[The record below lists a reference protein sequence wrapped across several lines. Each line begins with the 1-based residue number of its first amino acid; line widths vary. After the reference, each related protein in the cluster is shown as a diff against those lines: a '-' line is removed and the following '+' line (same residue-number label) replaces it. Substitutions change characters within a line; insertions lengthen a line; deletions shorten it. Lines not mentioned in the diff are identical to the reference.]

1 MLNNKSYDVLK
12 WLVMIALPAS
22 AVIINS
28 VGIEI
33 GIDNP
38 DMVVTI
44 LNAVT
49 ALIGTLI
56 GVSSY
61 QYNKGDNHDLK

>member
-12 WLVMIALPAS
+12 WLVMIALPAI
-22 AVIINS
+22 AVFIKS
-28 VGIEI
+28 VGMEI

-49 ALIGTLI
+49 ALLGALI

-61 QYNKGDNHDLK
+61 QYQKGDKHE

>member
-1 MLNNKSYDVLK
+1 MLNDKSYNVLK
-12 WLVMIALPAS
+12 WLVMIALPAI
-22 AVIINS
+22 AVFIKS

-38 DMVVTI
+38 DAIVTI

-49 ALIGTLI
+49 ALLGALI

-61 QYNKGDNHDLK
+61 QYNKEDK

>member
-1 MLNNKSYDVLK
+1 MLNNKAYDVLK
-12 WLVMIALPAS
+12 WLVMIALPAI
-22 AVIINS
+22 AVFIKS

-38 DMVVTI
+38 DAVVTI
-44 LNAVT
+44 LNAIT
-49 ALIGTLI
+49 ALLGTLI

-61 QYNKGDNHDLK
+61 QYGKGDKDE

>member
-1 MLNNKSYDVLK
+1 MLNNKAYDVLK
-12 WLVMIALPAS
+12 WLVMIALPAI
-22 AVIINS
+22 AVFIKS

-33 GIDNP
+33 GIDSP
-38 DMVVTI
+38 DVVVTI

-49 ALIGTLI
+49 ALLGALI

-61 QYNKGDNHDLK
+61 QYSKGDKDD

>member
-1 MLNNKSYDVLK
+1 MLNNKAYDVLK
-12 WLVMIALPAS
+12 WLVMIALPAI
-22 AVIINS
+22 AVFIKS

-38 DMVVTI
+38 DAVVTI
-44 LNAVT
+44 LNAIT
-49 ALIGTLI
+49 ALLGALI

-61 QYNKGDNHDLK
+61 QYGKGDKDE

>member
-1 MLNNKSYDVLK
+1 MLNDKSYNDLK
-12 WLVMIALPAS
+12 WLVMIALPAI
-22 AVIINS
+22 AVFIKS

-38 DMVVTI
+38 DAVVTI

-49 ALIGTLI
+49 ALLGALI

-61 QYNKGDNHDLK
+61 QYNKEDK

>member
-1 MLNNKSYDVLK
+1 MLNNKSYNVLK
-12 WLVMIALPAS
+12 WLVMIALPATAVFIKS
-22 AVIINS
+22 AGV
-28 VGIEI
+28 EI

-38 DMVVTI
+38 DAVVTI

-49 ALIGTLI
+49 ALLGALI

-61 QYNKGDNHDLK
+61 QYNKEDK

>member
-1 MLNNKSYDVLK
+1 MLNNKAYDVLK
-12 WLVMIALPAS
+12 WLVMIALPAI
-22 AVIINS
+22 AVFIKS

-33 GIDNP
+33 GIENP
-38 DMVVTI
+38 DSVVTI

-49 ALIGTLI
+49 ALLGALI

-61 QYNKGDNHDLK
+61 QYSKGDKSE

>member
-12 WLVMIALPAS
+12 WLVMIALPAI
-22 AVIINS
+22 AVFIKS
-28 VGIEI
+28 VGVEI